1 MLHDRRR
8 FYRWKLQAPC
18 LCIDEH
24 GSFTAD
30 VSNLSFGGARVEN
43 PARIPAEGSEL
54 RIIIVHDEGSISL
67 TGHVFWVSPPGE
79 PPAFGVEFYGSF
91 RERSR
96 NLLPLFRRLESLD
109 EEGTEQPFQEDGKPL

>member
-43 PARIPAEGSEL
+43 PERMPTEGSEL
-54 RIIIVHDEGSISL
+54 RIIIVHAEGSISL
-67 TGHVFWVSPPGE
+67 TGHVFWVSPAGE

-109 EEGTEQPFQEDGKPL
+109 KQDMERPPQKDCKPL